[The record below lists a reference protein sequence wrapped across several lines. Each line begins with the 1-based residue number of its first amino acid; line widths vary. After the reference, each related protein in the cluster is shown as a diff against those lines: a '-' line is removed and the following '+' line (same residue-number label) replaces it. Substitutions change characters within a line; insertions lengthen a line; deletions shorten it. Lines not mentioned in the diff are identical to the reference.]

1 MLSAWP
7 YFAMVLSQKKK
18 KKKVDFSQPKWPISA
33 LFLLNYLGHI
43 YICSPHMENIC
54 GFLDINLDLLELY
67 YVIMHF
73 IKNISLPIHYEN
85 VLFLTTHILPFN
97 IVMS

>member
-1 MLSAWP
+1 
-7 YFAMVLSQKKK
+7 
-18 KKKVDFSQPKWPISA
+18 
-33 LFLLNYLGHI
+33 
-43 YICSPHMENIC
+43 MENIC
-54 GFLDINLDLLELY
+54 GFLDINLDRLELY